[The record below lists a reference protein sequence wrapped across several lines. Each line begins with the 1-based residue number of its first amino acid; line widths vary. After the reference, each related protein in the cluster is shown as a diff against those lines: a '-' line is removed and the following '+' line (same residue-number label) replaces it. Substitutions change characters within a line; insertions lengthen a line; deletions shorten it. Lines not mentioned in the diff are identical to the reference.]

1 MSSTRHTEKTSNVQ
15 YTPKKKRTHA
25 KNPTMTLITTANV
38 STDDKQDKVTVEE
51 ILKDQQKAIAYL
63 KGKVALLEGK
73 IFGLEGQIYIAET
86 IIYYSTKSKN

>member
-38 STDDKQDKVTVEE
+38 STDDKQEKVTVEE
-51 ILKDQQKAIAYL
+51 ILK
-63 KGKVALLEGK
+63 E
-73 IFGLEGQIYIAET
+73 
-86 IIYYSTKSKN
+86 